1 MCTNRKWDGQLA
13 RSLAI
18 YLGILVFPTALLAK
32 TTPSLSLSKTSLSF
46 GTVTVSSRT
55 AAQVVTV
62 SNGGNATLVISSIT
76 ASGDFAQSNTCDAAL
91 NKHENCSISVSFTPS
106 AAGSRTG
113 SITITDNSPQATHE
127 ISLSGTGAQLTP
139 QATVAPSALQ
149 FGDVTIQ
156 TQSAAQTLTVSN
168 TGGAALSIS
177 NIAVAGDFAQTTS
190 CGSSLSAGSNCTI
203 QVTAKPTS
211 VGMRTG
217 TVTITDNA
225 PGSPHVL
232 ALTSN
237 GLAAPAPTPD
247 PTPAPDPTPTPDAAP
262 AQDPAPAPDPTP
274 TQVPAGTR
282 SSSISAIWANEGGD
296 KVTRDE
302 LRASRHVENL
312 TGTVLNRAWDGQA
325 VKLSSA
331 RNEVVSF
338 NLVLEAAEA
347 VASNVSVKFDTL
359 TGPNGAT
366 ISSTP
371 TSGDGVFNWVGRN
384 IELFYVRYLQI
395 KGLSFFGYFKGD
407 ERQVPVRFQRPW
419 SGQGQ
424 ASGGWAERPDHDKF
438 YPDIMVPIELTPT
451 FNVGQGENQ
460 SIWSDVYV
468 PKSAPAGTYTG
479 HISILENGTVT
490 HQVPVT
496 LTVQNFSLPDAPT
509 SKTMVNIDTTD
520 IMWRYVT
527 GPGGYANWASDDG
540 HKIVGVTDK
549 YFELFHRHKLSVIG
563 ENECPAADRPCDSAL
578 PRLTGSLF
586 TAQNGYDGPGVNTP
600 EGVYSIGTYGTWGAA
615 SYGVPDWKHDQG
627 LFRNHIDNYAS
638 WFAQNL
644 PNTDYFLYLADEPSR
659 SDFGQVETWAQWIA
673 QDPGPG
679 KNMRSLSTVNAVY
692 AKTYMPTLDIPVTTA
707 DIGAC
712 PTSSWCDSQSTLAAA
727 ADFYKN
733 TPGRKFWGYN
743 DGRPGTG
750 TAMTEDDG
758 VSMRTLPWTQYK
770 MGVDR
775 WFYWYAN
782 VNTPSDWFQ
791 NATTWGSTSYFD
803 PSLGQYGWDG
813 TSNGNGLLVYP
824 GTDVNHPSDSYGVN
838 GPLASLRLKEWRRGI
853 QDTDYLALARQ
864 IDPAETQA
872 IVSQAMPKAL
882 WENPAP
888 GGDPSYFIGP
898 VSWSSNPDD
907 WEAKRAQLTQMI
919 SSYCTANPSSSFCG
933 SH

>member
-1 MCTNRKWDGQLA
+1 MCTNRKWDGKLT

-46 GTVTVSSRT
+46 GTVTVSSTT

-62 SNGGNATLVISSIT
+62 SNGGNAALVVSSIT
-76 ASGDFAQSNTCDAAL
+76 ASGDFAQSNTCNVAL
-91 NKHENCSISVSFTPS
+91 KKHESCSVSVSFTPS
-106 AAGSRTG
+106 STGSRAGSVM
-113 SITITDNSPQATHE
+113 ITDNSPQATHQ
-127 ISLSGTGAQLTP
+127 ISLSGTGAQANP
-139 QATVAPSALQ
+139 QASVAPSALQ
-149 FGDVTIQ
+149 FGDVTVQ
-156 TQSAAQTLTVSN
+156 TQSTARVLTVSN
-168 TGGAALSIS
+168 SGAATLSIS
-177 NIAVAGDFAQTTS
+177 NITATGDFAQSTM
-190 CGSSLSAGSNCTI
+190 CGSSLSPGSNCTI
-203 QVTAKPTS
+203 VVTAKPTS
-211 VGMRTG
+211 IGIRTG
-217 TVTITDNA
+217 TLTITDNA
-225 PGSPHVL
+225 PGSPHIV

-237 GLAAPAPTPD
+237 GVAAPA
-247 PTPAPDPTPTPDAAP
+247 PTPAPDPTPTPDP
-262 AQDPAPAPDPTP
+262 TPAPTQSSTPTPTPDPTP
-274 TQVPAGTR
+274 VPTPAGTQQ
-282 SSSISAIWANEGGD
+282 SSLSAIWANEGGD

-312 TGTVLNRAWDGQA
+312 TGTVMNRAWDGQA
-325 VKLSSA
+325 VRLSGA

-338 NLVLEAAEA
+338 NLVLEAADA
-347 VASNVSVKFDTL
+347 AASNVSVKFDTL
-359 TGPNGAT
+359 TGPGGAT
-366 ISSTP
+366 ISSAP

-395 KGLSFFGYFKGD
+395 KGLSFFGYYKGD

-419 SGQGQ
+419 TGQGQ
-424 ASGGWAERPDHDKF
+424 GSGAWTDRPDHDKF

-451 FNVGQGENQ
+451 FNVAQGENQ
-460 SIWSDVYV
+460 SIWSDIYV
-468 PKSAPAGTYTG
+468 PKNAATGTYTG
-479 HISILENGTVT
+479 TISVLEDGTVT

-496 LTVQNFSLPDAPT
+496 LTVQNFTLPDAPA
-509 SKTMVNIDTTD
+509 SKTMINIDTTD

-527 GPGGYANWASDDG
+527 GPGGYANWASADG
-540 HKIVGVTDK
+540 QKIARVTDK

-563 ENECPAADRPCDSAL
+563 ENECPAADHPCDTGL

-600 EGVYSIGTYGTWGAA
+600 EGIYSIGTYGTWGAA
-615 SYGVPDWKHDQG
+615 TYGVPDWKHDQG
-627 LFRNHIDNYAS
+627 LFQTHIDNYAS

-644 PNTDYFLYLADEPSR
+644 PNTDYFLYLADEPSQ
-659 SDFGQVETWAQWIA
+659 SDFSQVETWAQWIA
-673 QDPGPG
+673 HDPGPG
-679 KNMRSLSTVNAVY
+679 RNMRSLSTVNVVTAQS
-692 AKTYMPTLDIPVTTA
+692 YMPTLDIPVTA
-707 DIGAC
+707 AGIGAC
-712 PTSSWCDSQSTLAAA
+712 PTSSWCDSQSTLANAA
-727 ADFYKN
+727 NFYMN

-743 DGRPGTG
+743 DGRPATG
-750 TAMTEDDG
+750 TAVTEDDG

-791 NATTWGSTSYFD
+791 TPTTWGSVSYFD
-803 PSLGQYGWDG
+803 WSLGQYGSDG

-838 GPLASLRLKEWRRGI
+838 GPFASLRLKEWRRGI
-853 QDTDYLALARQ
+853 QDTDYLALANQ
-864 IDPAETQA
+864 IDPAATQA

-888 GGDPSYFIGP
+888 GGDPSYFVGP

-919 SSYCTANPSSSFCG
+919 SNYCTGNPSSSVCG
-933 SH
+933 SN